1 MADIGI
7 KKIADLS
14 IDELEDLVFALEN
27 MSKIAHKKEMQDQ
40 ILKTVKNVQQEIAKR
55 IKNC

>member
-1 MADIGI
+1 MANTGI
-7 KKIADLS
+7 KKIEDLT

-27 MSKIAHKKEMQDQ
+27 MSRIAHRKEMRDQ